1 MGDDHLKRG
10 KDIQATLVL
19 INKKNGDKIIKTL

>member
-1 MGDDHLKRG
+1 MGDDYLKRG